1 MTDRTSSHGLS
12 SKVPPS
18 FDALAAQHQVI
29 ATLLR
34 SEALLRGDFEEAV
47 RAIVEAA
54 TTLVGVQ
61 RAGIWLVRDGGK
73 LIHCVDLF
81 DAETRAHSHGLA
93 LEEHAA
99 PAYFAAVH
107 EARSI
112 AAHDAC
118 ADPRTR
124 EFAASYLEK
133 NGIGAMLD
141 APILVNGRVAGVLC
155 HEHVGAPRRWQGH
168 EELIAG
174 TLADLVGT
182 AIAASE
188 SARQAREL
196 EGLKIGLE
204 RIVEVRTEELEASR
218 RSLQRLFETLP
229 VPIVVTSVDN
239 GRVLFIN
246 DRASQLFEVPVAEA
260 EGQLAPDFWVH
271 PEDRERLVK
280 LTMATGRVDDFEAE
294 IKTRSGRRIWGS
306 LSASVFDYRGGP
318 AFVVG
323 VHDVTAKHEADALL
337 RESEESLRTMLEA
350 APLPLVVTG
359 LDDSVVRFSN
369 QRAADMFEIPMEDFV
384 GRCAPDFYVH
394 PDDRKAFV
402 EILRADGKVGTFGAQ
417 LRTQKGRFFWAMLS
431 ARSLTIKGEKVF
443 IVSFVDVTEQRE
455 IEERLR
461 EVAIRDPLTGIF
473 NRRHFFEVAN
483 QLREIAIRHHW
494 PLSVAVLDADHFK
507 AINDARGHAAG
518 DEALR
523 GLVRA
528 ARKNLRSSDVL
539 ARIGGEEFVL
549 LMPETGIEEAV
560 LAAERMRRAVENEL
574 IAYDGGPIAL
584 TVSIG
589 VATRAADESVEA
601 LLNRADAALYRAKD
615 IGRNRVERG

>member
-1 MTDRTSSHGLS
+1 VTERVSSHALS
-12 SKVPPS
+12 SKTPPS
-18 FDALAAQHQVI
+18 FDALAAQHDVI

-34 SEALLRGDFEEAV
+34 SEALLHGDFDEAV

-54 TTLVGVQ
+54 AKLVGVQ
-61 RAGIWLVRDGGK
+61 RAGIWLFRDGGRS
-73 LIHCVDLF
+73 IHLVDLF
-81 DAETRAHSHGLA
+81 DAETHSHTRGLL
-93 LEEHAA
+93 LEEHDA

-112 AAHDAC
+112 AAHDARN
-118 ADPRTR
+118 DPRTR
-124 EFAASYLEK
+124 EFAETYLEK
-133 NGIGAMLD
+133 HGIGAMLD
-141 APILVNGRVAGVLC
+141 APIVVNGRVAGILC
-155 HEHVGAPRRWQGH
+155 HEHIGPARRWHGH

-182 AIAASE
+182 AMGAAE

-196 EGLKIGLE
+196 EGLRIGLE
-204 RIVEVRTEELEASR
+204 HIVKERTEELEASR
-218 RSLQRLFETLP
+218 AGLQRLFETLP
-229 VPIVVTSVDN
+229 VAIVVTSVAD

-246 DRASQLFEVPVAEA
+246 ERASQLFEVPVAEA

-271 PEDRERLVK
+271 PEDRARLVK
-280 LTMATGRVDDFEAE
+280 QTMENGRVDDVEAE
-294 IKTRSGRRIWGS
+294 IKTRSGRRIWAS
-306 LSASVFDYRGGP
+306 LSASLFQYRGAP

-323 VHDVTAKHEADALL
+323 VHDMTAKHAADAIL
-337 RESEESLRTMLEA
+337 RESEESLRTTLEA
-350 APLPLVVTG
+350 APLPLVVTS
-359 LDDSVVRFSN
+359 LDHAVVRFSN
-369 QRAADMFEIPMEDFV
+369 QRAADMFEIPIEDFV
-384 GRCAPDFYVH
+384 GRKAPDFYVH

-417 LRTQKGRFFWAMLS
+417 LRTQKGRVFWAMLS
-431 ARSLTIKGEKVF
+431 ARTLTIRGEKAF
-443 IVSFVDVTEQRE
+443 IVAFVDVTEQKE
-455 IEERLR
+455 VEERLR

-473 NRRHFFEVAN
+473 NRRHFFEVAQ
-483 QLREIAIRHHW
+483 QLREMSIRHEW

-507 AINDARGHAAG
+507 AINDAHGHAAG

-528 ARKNLRSSDVL
+528 ARKNLRASDVL
-539 ARIGGEEFVL
+539 ARYGGEEFVL
-549 LMPETGIEEAV
+549 LMPQTGLDEATR
-560 LAAERMRRAVENEL
+560 AAERMRAAVAEEKVV
-574 IAYDGGPIAL
+574 YEGREIAL

-615 IGRNRVERG
+615 AGRNRVERG